1 MIRKL
6 KYWNI
11 FIIAIAVMLAWLVT
25 PKSCKKFGNTELLE
39 RKSERSLI
47 IDSILSAQNE
57 KFQAKSDSIV
67 NRFKDSIFKIEKER
81 TALATNYYALR
92 KVLRQYQTIRIDSL
106 GQTVNVPVIVYND
119 AINSGNMCDS
129 LIMYMDAEL
138 NLKDSIISTRE
149 LQLQSVNDLNKTHQV
164 TIKDTEVLIAEL
176 RKDLKKARKA
186 NDVLKVVAILAL
198 LANLVH

>member
-11 FIIAIAVMLAWLVT
+11 FIIAIAVMLAWLVI

-106 GQTVNVPVIVYND
+106 GQTVNVPVIAYND

-129 LIMYMDAEL
+129 LLMYQDIEL

-149 LQLQSVNDLNKTHQV
+149 LQLQSVNDLNKAHQV

-176 RKDLKKARKA
+176 REDLKKARKT